1 MVYARKINE
10 DSWFGKDSLD
20 SDSIS
25 ELFTTNHELSVWK
38 VEDLSNEDKLNDIAL
53 ALALSRDAVD
63 EFYVVFIDLALLS
76 RLEII
81 GPEKARI

>member
-25 ELFTTNHELSVWK
+25 ELITTNHELSVWK
-38 VEDLSNEDKLNDIAL
+38 VEDLSNEDKLSKRPNSGSL
-53 ALALSRDAVD
+53 
-63 EFYVVFIDLALLS
+63 
-76 RLEII
+76 
-81 GPEKARI
+81 

>member
-10 DSWFGKDSLD
+10 DSWFGKNSLD

-25 ELFTTNHELSVWK
+25 ELITTNHELSVWK

-63 EFYVVFIDLALLS
+63 EFYVVFIDLDKINSSL
-76 RLEII
+76 II
-81 GPEKARI
+81 Q